1 MKKRKGKFVLD
12 SYAVLTYLKEEPG
25 WQEVRDILWQ
35 AYNTNNV
42 FMSYVNLGEVY
53 YIVYRENGP
62 AVADQA
68 ISLVKLWPVKF
79 LGANEDSCI
88 IAGRMKAENKIS
100 YADAFVI
107 AAALSKKATIL
118 TGDREF
124 KSVEDIVNIH
134 WLPKNR

>member
-1 MKKRKGKFVLD
+1 
-12 SYAVLTYLKEEPG
+12 
-25 WQEVRDILWQ
+25 
-35 AYNTNNV
+35 
-42 FMSYVNLGEVY
+42 MSHVNLGEVY
-53 YIVYRENGP
+53 YIIYRENGP

-68 ISLVKLWPVKF
+68 INLVKLWPVKF
-79 LGANEDSCI
+79 LSANEDFCI

-107 AAALSKKATIL
+107 AVALSKKATIL
-118 TGDREF
+118 TGDAEF